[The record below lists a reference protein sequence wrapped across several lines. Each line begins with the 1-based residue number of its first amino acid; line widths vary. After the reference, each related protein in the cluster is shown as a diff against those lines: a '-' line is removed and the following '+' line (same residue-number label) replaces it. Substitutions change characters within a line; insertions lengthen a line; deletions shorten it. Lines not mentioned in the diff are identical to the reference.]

1 MKMACKKCG
10 ETLPEDIGATYQKRS
25 ICRDCYS
32 LHYRKVNMDDD
43 PVCRV
48 CTQPLTDPY
57 PNQGKIC
64 RGCYLHVCSERM
76 KRKREA
82 SVEGE
87 DDDEHP
93 LEVPFMITETFIP
106 QKKDDLYVMQNSRIA
121 DEKKIGKSHD
131 PDARAKE
138 LQKSHNFKMQI
149 LKVYHGQGHLEA
161 TVHRRLKARN
171 VTEGDGKEWFKVD
184 LETLDLIIQGAIAE
198 SQLL

>member
-1 MKMACKKCG
+1 MACKKCG

-32 LHYRKVNMDDD
+32 LHYRKVNMSDD

-48 CTQPLTDPY
+48 CTEPLTDPY

-131 PDARAKE
+131 PTQRAKE
-138 LQKSHNFKMQI
+138 LQKSQNFRMHK
-149 LKVYHGQGHLEA
+149 
-161 TVHRRLKARN
+161 RLKARK
-171 VTEGDGKEWFKVD
+171 VTEGDGQEWFRID
-184 LETLDLIIQGAIAE
+184 LDTLDTIIQGCIVEAE
-198 SQLL
+198 IC